1 MTANGRVT
9 ERTPMTETA
18 DIKPLALAFT
28 FGAASGLLLSRISMH
43 AAYISSATS
52 LLAALTLT
60 VITSADRRQ
69 AEILLLFLT
78 SGVFCAATS
87 TLTSLGAVAGKPL
100 FAGLAADFRSM
111 ISSIP
116 FPHEGTAPLVNALL
130 TGDRSSLDSSV
141 MNSFR
146 DSGASHILALSGLHL
161 GIIYGILLKV
171 TSIFGKHPTV
181 KAVRSLIIISLCG
194 IYTLATGASP
204 SLVRAF
210 LFILVNETARLTH
223 RSNNPLRVYCAAL
236 FIQTAIDPQVISSTG
251 FQLSYLAMAGI
262 FLLYPALKKWYPQ
275 EEAAGDMLIE
285 KGAGLTESDGLE
297 GVIIDKDAGLTESDR
312 LEGVMIDKGAG
323 LTERDGLTESD
334 GLECMMIDKG
344 CCRARRCWTSW
355 MKTIVSAAPRKIWD
369 AAALTISCQVFT
381 GPLACWKFGTFP
393 KYFLLTNLLSLPLTS
408 AVMLLS
414 VSTSVLFAIGICP
427 DFLISLTDSSASLL
441 LFIMKVISSM

>member
-1 MTANGRVT
+1 
-9 ERTPMTETA
+9 MTETA

-52 LLAALTLT
+52 LLVALTLT

-78 SGVFCAATS
+78 AGVFCAATS

-130 TGDRSSLDSSV
+130 TGDRSSLDDSV

-236 FIQTAIDPQVISSTG
+236 FIQTAINPQVISSTG

-275 EEAAGDMLIE
+275 KEAAGDMLIE
-285 KGAGLTESDGLE
+285 NGAGLTESDGLE
-297 GVIIDKDAGLTESDR
+297 GV
-312 LEGVMIDKGAG
+312 
-323 LTERDGLTESD
+323 
-334 GLECMMIDKG
+334 MIDKG
-344 CCRARRCWTSW
+344 CCRARRCRTSW

-381 GPLACWKFGTFP
+381 GPLAWWKFGTFP

-427 DFLISLTDSSASLL
+427 DFLISLTDSCASLL

>member
-1 MTANGRVT
+1 MTSNGRVT
-9 ERTPMTETA
+9 ERVPMTETA

-52 LLAALTLT
+52 LLVALTLT

-78 SGVFCAATS
+78 AGVFCAATS

-116 FPHEGTAPLVNALL
+116 FRHEGTAPLVNALL

-236 FIQTAIDPQVISSTG
+236 FIQTAINPQVISSTG

-262 FLLYPALKKWYPQ
+262 FLLYPALKKWYPH
-275 EEAAGDMLIE
+275 EEAAGDLLIE
-285 KGAGLTESDGLE
+285 NGAGLTESDGLE
-297 GVIIDKDAGLTESDR
+297 GVI
-312 LEGVMIDKGAG
+312 
-323 LTERDGLTESD
+323 
-334 GLECMMIDKG
+334 DKG
-344 CCRARRCWTSW
+344 CCRARRCRTSW
-355 MKTIVSAAPRKIWD
+355 MKAIVSAAPRKIWD
-369 AAALTISCQVFT
+369 AAALTISCQIFT
-381 GPLACWKFGTFP
+381 GPLAWWKFGTFP

-414 VSTSVLFAIGICP
+414 VSTSALFAIGICP

>member
-1 MTANGRVT
+1 
-9 ERTPMTETA
+9 MTETA

-28 FGAASGLLLSRISMH
+28 FGAASGLLLSRISMQT
-43 AAYISSATS
+43 AYISSATS
-52 LLAALTLT
+52 LLVALTLT

-78 SGVFCAATS
+78 AGVFCAATS
-87 TLTSLGAVAGKPL
+87 TLTSIGAVAGKPL
-100 FAGLAADFRSM
+100 FAGLAANFRSM

-236 FIQTAIDPQVISSTG
+236 FIQTAINPQVISSTG

-297 GVIIDKDAGLTESDR
+297 GVI
-312 LEGVMIDKGAG
+312 DKG
-323 LTERDGLTESD
+323 S
-334 GLECMMIDKG
+334 
-344 CCRARRCWTSW
+344 CRARRCWTSW

-381 GPLACWKFGTFP
+381 GPLAWWKFGTFP

>member
-1 MTANGRVT
+1 MTSNGRVT
-9 ERTPMTETA
+9 ERAPMTETA

-52 LLAALTLT
+52 LLVALTLT
-60 VITSADRRQ
+60 GITSADRRQ

-78 SGVFCAATS
+78 AGVFCAATS

-100 FAGLAADFRSM
+100 FAGLSADFRSM

-236 FIQTAIDPQVISSTG
+236 FIQTAINPQVISSTG

-275 EEAAGDMLIE
+275 EEAGGDMLIE
-285 KGAGLTESDGLE
+285 KGAGLTESNGLE
-297 GVIIDKDAGLTESDR
+297 VVMIDKDAGR
-312 LEGVMIDKGAG
+312 
-323 LTERDGLTESD
+323 TESD
-334 GLECMMIDKG
+334 GLEGMMIDKG
-344 CCRARRCWTSW
+344 CCRARRCRTSW

-381 GPLACWKFGTFP
+381 GPLAWWKFGTFP

>member
-1 MTANGRVT
+1 MTSNGRVT
-9 ERTPMTETA
+9 ERVPMTETA

-52 LLAALTLT
+52 LLVALTLT

-78 SGVFCAATS
+78 AGVFCAATS

-161 GIIYGILLKV
+161 GIIYGILLKA

-181 KAVRSLIIISLCG
+181 KAFRSLIIILLCG

-236 FIQTAIDPQVISSTG
+236 FIQTAINPQVISSTG

-275 EEAAGDMLIE
+275 EEVAGDMLIE

-297 GVIIDKDAGLTESDR
+297 GV
-312 LEGVMIDKGAG
+312 
-323 LTERDGLTESD
+323 
-334 GLECMMIDKG
+334 MIDKG
-344 CCRARRCWTSW
+344 CCRARRCQTSW

-381 GPLACWKFGTFP
+381 GPLAWWKFGTFP

>member
-1 MTANGRVT
+1 MTSNGRVT
-9 ERTPMTETA
+9 ERAPMTETA

-28 FGAASGLLLSRISMH
+28 FGAASGLILSRVSMH

-52 LLAALTLT
+52 LLVALTLT

-78 SGVFCAATS
+78 AGVFCAATS

-130 TGDRSSLDSSV
+130 TGDRSSLDDSV

-210 LFILVNETARLTH
+210 LFILINETARLTH

-236 FIQTAIDPQVISSTG
+236 FIQTAINPQVISSTG

-285 KGAGLTESDGLE
+285 KGAGLTESDVLE
-297 GVIIDKDAGLTESDR
+297 GG
-312 LEGVMIDKGAG
+312 MIDK
-323 LTERDGLTESD
+323 S
-334 GLECMMIDKG
+334 

-381 GPLACWKFGTFP
+381 GPLAWWKFGTFP

>member
-1 MTANGRVT
+1 
-9 ERTPMTETA
+9 MTETA

-43 AAYISSATS
+43 AAYISSSTS

-78 SGVFCAATS
+78 AGVFCAATS

-116 FPHEGTAPLVNALL
+116 FPHEGTAHLVNALL

-236 FIQTAIDPQVISSTG
+236 FIQTAINPQVISSTG

-297 GVIIDKDAGLTESDR
+297 GG
-312 LEGVMIDKGAG
+312 
-323 LTERDGLTESD
+323 
-334 GLECMMIDKG
+334 MIDKG
-344 CCRARRCWTSW
+344 CCRASRCWTSW
-355 MKTIVSAAPRKIWD
+355 MKAIVSAAPRKIWD
-369 AAALTISCQVFT
+369 AAALTISCQIFT
-381 GPLACWKFGTFP
+381 GPLAWWKFGTFP

-414 VSTSVLFAIGICP
+414 ISTSVLFAIGICP

>member
-1 MTANGRVT
+1 MTSNGRVT
-9 ERTPMTETA
+9 ERVPMTETA

-69 AEILLLFLT
+69 AEILLLFLAA
-78 SGVFCAATS
+78 GVFCAATS

-116 FPHEGTAPLVNALL
+116 FPHDGTAPLVNALL
-130 TGDRSSLDSSV
+130 TGDRSSLDDSV

-161 GIIYGILLKV
+161 GIIYGILLKL

-236 FIQTAIDPQVISSTG
+236 FIQTAINPQVISSTG

-275 EEAAGDMLIE
+275 EEAAGDMLVE

-297 GVIIDKDAGLTESDR
+297 GVT
-312 LEGVMIDKGAG
+312 
-323 LTERDGLTESD
+323 
-334 GLECMMIDKG
+334 IDKG
-344 CCRARRCWTSW
+344 CCRARRYWTSW

-381 GPLACWKFGTFP
+381 GPLAWWKFGTFP

>member
-1 MTANGRVT
+1 MTSNGRVT
-9 ERTPMTETA
+9 ERAPMTETA

-52 LLAALTLT
+52 LLVALTLT
-60 VITSADRRQ
+60 LITSADRRQ

-78 SGVFCAATS
+78 AGVFCAATS

-100 FAGLAADFRSM
+100 FAGLSADFRSM

-236 FIQTAIDPQVISSTG
+236 FIQTAINPQVISSTG

-285 KGAGLTESDGLE
+285 KGAGPTESDGLE
-297 GVIIDKDAGLTESDR
+297 GV
-312 LEGVMIDKGAG
+312 
-323 LTERDGLTESD
+323 
-334 GLECMMIDKG
+334 MIDKG
-344 CCRARRCWTSW
+344 CCRARGCWTSW

-381 GPLACWKFGTFP
+381 GPLAWWKFGTFP

>member
-1 MTANGRVT
+1 MI
-9 ERTPMTETA
+9 ETA

-52 LLAALTLT
+52 LLVALTLT

-78 SGVFCAATS
+78 AGVFCAATS

-100 FAGLAADFRSM
+100 FAGLAAYFRSM

-130 TGDRSSLDSSV
+130 TGDRSSLDDSV

-171 TSIFGKHPTV
+171 TSIFGKHPMV
-181 KAVRSLIIISLCG
+181 KAIRSLIIISLCG

-236 FIQTAIDPQVISSTG
+236 FIQTAINPQVISSTG

-297 GVIIDKDAGLTESDR
+297 GV
-312 LEGVMIDKGAG
+312 
-323 LTERDGLTESD
+323 
-334 GLECMMIDKG
+334 MIDKG
-344 CCRARRCWTSW
+344 CCRARRCQTSW
-355 MKTIVSAAPRKIWD
+355 MKTIVSVAPRKIWD

-381 GPLACWKFGTFP
+381 GPLAWWKFGTFP

>member
-9 ERTPMTETA
+9 ERAPMTETA

-52 LLAALTLT
+52 LLVALALT

-78 SGVFCAATS
+78 AGVFCAATS
-87 TLTSLGAVAGKPL
+87 TLTLTSLGAVAGKPL

-236 FIQTAIDPQVISSTG
+236 FIQTAINPQVISSTG

-275 EEAAGDMLIE
+275 EAAGDMLIE
-285 KGAGLTESDGLE
+285 KGTGPTESDGLE
-297 GVIIDKDAGLTESDR
+297 GMMIDKDAG
-312 LEGVMIDKGAG
+312 
-323 LTERDGLTESD
+323 
-334 GLECMMIDKG
+334 
-344 CCRARRCWTSW
+344 RARRCRTSW

-381 GPLACWKFGTFP
+381 GPLAWWKFGTFP

-414 VSTSVLFAIGICP
+414 VSTSVLFTIGICP

-441 LFIMKVISSM
+441 FFIMKVISSM

>member
-1 MTANGRVT
+1 MTSNGRVT
-9 ERTPMTETA
+9 ERAPMTETA

-52 LLAALTLT
+52 LLVALTLT
-60 VITSADRRQ
+60 LITSADRRQ

-78 SGVFCAATS
+78 AGVFCAATS

-236 FIQTAIDPQVISSTG
+236 FIQTAINPQVISSTG

-297 GVIIDKDAGLTESDR
+297 GV
-312 LEGVMIDKGAG
+312 MIDKVC
-323 LTERDGLTESD
+323 R
-334 GLECMMIDKG
+334 
-344 CCRARRCWTSW
+344 RARRCWTSW

-381 GPLACWKFGTFP
+381 GPLAWWKFGTFP

>member
-1 MTANGRVT
+1 MTSNGRVT
-9 ERTPMTETA
+9 ERAPMTETA

-52 LLAALTLT
+52 LLVALTLT

-78 SGVFCAATS
+78 AGVFCAATS

-204 SLVRAF
+204 SLVRAL

-236 FIQTAIDPQVISSTG
+236 FIQTAINPQVISSTG

-275 EEAAGDMLIE
+275 EEAGGDMLIE
-285 KGAGLTESDGLE
+285 KDAGLTESDGLE
-297 GVIIDKDAGLTESDR
+297 GVMIDKDAGR
-312 LEGVMIDKGAG
+312 
-323 LTERDGLTESD
+323 TESD
-334 GLECMMIDKG
+334 GLEGMMIDKG
-344 CCRARRCWTSW
+344 CCRARHCWTSW

-369 AAALTISCQVFT
+369 AAALTISCQIFT
-381 GPLACWKFGTFP
+381 GPLAWWKFGTFP

>member
-1 MTANGRVT
+1 MTSNGRVT
-9 ERTPMTETA
+9 ERAPMTETA

-141 MNSFR
+141 MKSFR

-236 FIQTAIDPQVISSTG
+236 FIQTAINPQVISSTG

-297 GVIIDKDAGLTESDR
+297 GVMIDKD
-312 LEGVMIDKGAG
+312 
-323 LTERDGLTESD
+323 
-334 GLECMMIDKG
+334 

-381 GPLACWKFGTFP
+381 GPLAWWKFGTFP

>member
-1 MTANGRVT
+1 
-9 ERTPMTETA
+9 MTETA

-52 LLAALTLT
+52 LLVALTLT

-78 SGVFCAATS
+78 AGVFCAATS

-116 FPHEGTAPLVNALL
+116 FPHEGTASLVNALL
-130 TGDRSSLDSSV
+130 TGDRSSLDDSV

-181 KAVRSLIIISLCG
+181 KTIRSLIIISLCG

-236 FIQTAIDPQVISSTG
+236 FIQTAINPQVISSTG

-275 EEAAGDMLIE
+275 KEAAGDMLIE
-285 KGAGLTESDGLE
+285 NDAGLTESDGLE
-297 GVIIDKDAGLTESDR
+297 GVMIDKDAGRTESDV
-312 LEGVMIDKGAG
+312 LEGG
-323 LTERDGLTESD
+323 
-334 GLECMMIDKG
+334 MIDKG

-381 GPLACWKFGTFP
+381 GPLAWWKFGTFP

>member
-1 MTANGRVT
+1 MTCNGRVT

-28 FGAASGLLLSRISMH
+28 FGAASGLLLSRISMQ

-52 LLAALTLT
+52 LLVALTLT

-78 SGVFCAATS
+78 TGVFCASTS

-181 KAVRSLIIISLCG
+181 KAFRSLIIISLCG

-236 FIQTAIDPQVISSTG
+236 FIQTAINPQMISSTG

-285 KGAGLTESDGLE
+285 KGAGLTESD
-297 GVIIDKDAGLTESDR
+297 V
-312 LEGVMIDKGAG
+312 LEGVMIDKG
-323 LTERDGLTESD
+323 
-334 GLECMMIDKG
+334 
-344 CCRARRCWTSW
+344 CCSARRCWTSW

-381 GPLACWKFGTFP
+381 GPLAWWKFGTFP

-414 VSTSVLFAIGICP
+414 VSSSVLFAIGICP
-427 DFLISLTDSSASLL
+427 DFLISLTDSCASLL

>member
-1 MTANGRVT
+1 MTSNGRVT
-9 ERTPMTETA
+9 ERAPMTETA

-52 LLAALTLT
+52 LLVALTLT
-60 VITSADRRQ
+60 LITSADRRQ

-78 SGVFCAATS
+78 AGVFCAATS

-171 TSIFGKHPTV
+171 TSIFGKHPMV

-236 FIQTAIDPQVISSTG
+236 FIQTAINPQVISSTG

-285 KGAGLTESDGLE
+285 KGAGRTESDGLE
-297 GVIIDKDAGLTESDR
+297 G
-312 LEGVMIDKGAG
+312 
-323 LTERDGLTESD
+323 
-334 GLECMMIDKG
+334 MMIDKG
-344 CCRARRCWTSW
+344 CCRARHCWTSW

-381 GPLACWKFGTFP
+381 GPLAWWKFGTFP

-427 DFLISLTDSSASLL
+427 YFLISLTDSSASLL

>member
-1 MTANGRVT
+1 MTSNGRVT
-9 ERTPMTETA
+9 ERAPMTETA

-52 LLAALTLT
+52 LLVALTLT

-78 SGVFCAATS
+78 AGVFCAATS

-161 GIIYGILLKV
+161 GIIYGILLKA

-181 KAVRSLIIISLCG
+181 KAFRSLIIILLCG

-236 FIQTAIDPQVISSTG
+236 FIQTAINPQVISSTG

-275 EEAAGDMLIE
+275 EEAAGDMLVE
-285 KGAGLTESDGLE
+285 KGAGPTESDGLE
-297 GVIIDKDAGLTESDR
+297 GV
-312 LEGVMIDKGAG
+312 
-323 LTERDGLTESD
+323 
-334 GLECMMIDKG
+334 MIDKG
-344 CCRARRCWTSW
+344 CCRARRCRTSW

-381 GPLACWKFGTFP
+381 GPLAWWKFGTFP

>member
-1 MTANGRVT
+1 MTSNGRVT
-9 ERTPMTETA
+9 ERAPMTETA

-52 LLAALTLT
+52 LLVTLTLT
-60 VITSADRRQ
+60 VISSADRRQ

-78 SGVFCAATS
+78 AGVFCAATS

-236 FIQTAIDPQVISSTG
+236 FIQTAINPQVISSTG

-297 GVIIDKDAGLTESDR
+297 GVMIDKD
-312 LEGVMIDKGAG
+312 
-323 LTERDGLTESD
+323 
-334 GLECMMIDKG
+334 

-355 MKTIVSAAPRKIWD
+355 MKTIVSDAPRKIWD

-381 GPLACWKFGTFP
+381 GPLAWWKFGTFP

>member
-1 MTANGRVT
+1 MTSNGRVT
-9 ERTPMTETA
+9 ERAPMTETA

-52 LLAALTLT
+52 LLVALTLT
-60 VITSADRRQ
+60 LITSADRRQ

-78 SGVFCAATS
+78 AGVFCAATS

-130 TGDRSSLDSSV
+130 TGDRSSLDDSV

-181 KAVRSLIIISLCG
+181 KAARSLIIISLCG
-194 IYTLATGASP
+194 IYTLATEASP

-236 FIQTAIDPQVISSTG
+236 FIQTAINPQVISSTG

-275 EEAAGDMLIE
+275 KEAAGDMLIE
-285 KGAGLTESDGLE
+285 NGAGLTESDGLE
-297 GVIIDKDAGLTESDR
+297 GV
-312 LEGVMIDKGAG
+312 
-323 LTERDGLTESD
+323 
-334 GLECMMIDKG
+334 MIDKG
-344 CCRARRCWTSW
+344 CCRASRCWTSW

-381 GPLACWKFGTFP
+381 GPLAWWKFGTFP

-414 VSTSVLFAIGICP
+414 VSTSVLFTIGICP

>member
-1 MTANGRVT
+1 MTSNGRVT
-9 ERTPMTETA
+9 ERVPMTETA

-28 FGAASGLLLSRISMH
+28 FGAASGLLLSRISVH

-52 LLAALTLT
+52 LLVALTLT
-60 VITSADRRQ
+60 LTVLTSANRRQ

-78 SGVFCAATS
+78 AGVFCAATS

-130 TGDRSSLDSSV
+130 TGDRSSLDDSA

-236 FIQTAIDPQVISSTG
+236 FIQTAINPQVISSTG

-297 GVIIDKDAGLTESDR
+297 GV
-312 LEGVMIDKGAG
+312 MN
-323 LTERDGLTESD
+323 
-334 GLECMMIDKG
+334 DKG

-355 MKTIVSAAPRKIWD
+355 MKTIVSDAPRKIWD

-381 GPLACWKFGTFP
+381 GPLAWWKFGTFP

-441 LFIMKVISSM
+441 MFIMKVISSM

>member
-1 MTANGRVT
+1 MTSNGRVT
-9 ERTPMTETA
+9 ERAPMTETA

-52 LLAALTLT
+52 LLVALTLT

-78 SGVFCAATS
+78 AGVFCAATS

-171 TSIFGKHPTV
+171 TSILGKHPMV
-181 KAVRSLIIISLCG
+181 KAVRSLIVISLCG

-262 FLLYPALKKWYPQ
+262 FLLHPALKKWYPQ
-275 EEAAGDMLIE
+275 KEAAGDMLIE
-285 KGAGLTESDGLE
+285 NGAGLTESDGLE
-297 GVIIDKDAGLTESDR
+297 GV
-312 LEGVMIDKGAG
+312 
-323 LTERDGLTESD
+323 
-334 GLECMMIDKG
+334 MIDKG
-344 CCRARRCWTSW
+344 CRRARRCWTSW
-355 MKTIVSAAPRKIWD
+355 MKTIVSDAPRKIWD

-381 GPLACWKFGTFP
+381 GPLAWWKFGTFP

>member
-1 MTANGRVT
+1 MTSNGRVT
-9 ERTPMTETA
+9 ERAPMTETA

-52 LLAALTLT
+52 LLVALTLT

-69 AEILLLFLT
+69 AEILLLFLAA
-78 SGVFCAATS
+78 GVFCAATS
-87 TLTSLGAVAGKPL
+87 TLTSLGAIAGKPL

-171 TSIFGKHPTV
+171 TSIFGKHPTI

-236 FIQTAIDPQVISSTG
+236 FIQTAINPQVISSTG

-275 EEAAGDMLIE
+275 EEAAGDMLVE

-297 GVIIDKDAGLTESDR
+297 GVT
-312 LEGVMIDKGAG
+312 
-323 LTERDGLTESD
+323 
-334 GLECMMIDKG
+334 IDKG

-381 GPLACWKFGTFP
+381 GPLAWWKFGTFP

>member
-1 MTANGRVT
+1 
-9 ERTPMTETA
+9 MTETA

-52 LLAALTLT
+52 LLVALTLT

-78 SGVFCAATS
+78 AGVFCAATS

-236 FIQTAIDPQVISSTG
+236 FIQTAINPQVISSTG

-285 KGAGLTESDGLE
+285 NGAGLTESDGLE
-297 GVIIDKDAGLTESDR
+297 GVMIDKDAGLTESDGLEGVMIDKDAGLTESDG
-312 LEGVMIDKGAG
+312 LEGVMIDKGY
-323 LTERDGLTESD
+323 
-334 GLECMMIDKG
+334 
-344 CCRARRCWTSW
+344 CRVRRCWTSW
-355 MKTIVSAAPRKIWD
+355 MKAIVSAAPRKIWD

-381 GPLACWKFGTFP
+381 GPLAWWKFGTFP

>member
-1 MTANGRVT
+1 MTSNGRVT
-9 ERTPMTETA
+9 ERAPMTETA

-52 LLAALTLT
+52 LLVALTLT
-60 VITSADRRQ
+60 LITSADRRQ

-78 SGVFCAATS
+78 AGVFCAATS

-171 TSIFGKHPTV
+171 TSVFGKHPTV

-236 FIQTAIDPQVISSTG
+236 FIQTAINPQVISSTG

-285 KGAGLTESDGLE
+285 KGAGPTESDGLE
-297 GVIIDKDAGLTESDR
+297 GVMIDKD
-312 LEGVMIDKGAG
+312 
-323 LTERDGLTESD
+323 
-334 GLECMMIDKG
+334 

-381 GPLACWKFGTFP
+381 GPLAWWKFGTFP

-427 DFLISLTDSSASLL
+427 NFLISLTDSSASLL

>member
-1 MTANGRVT
+1 MTSNGRVT
-9 ERTPMTETA
+9 ERAPMTETA

-28 FGAASGLLLSRISMH
+28 FGAASGLLLSRVSMH

-52 LLAALTLT
+52 LLVALTLT
-60 VITSADRRQ
+60 LITSADRRQ

-78 SGVFCAATS
+78 AGVFCAATS

-130 TGDRSSLDSSV
+130 TGDRSSLDDSV

-236 FIQTAIDPQVISSTG
+236 FIQTAINPQVISSTG

-297 GVIIDKDAGLTESDR
+297 GVMLDK
-312 LEGVMIDKGAG
+312 
-323 LTERDGLTESD
+323 
-334 GLECMMIDKG
+334 C

-381 GPLACWKFGTFP
+381 GPLAWWKFGTFP

>member
-52 LLAALTLT
+52 LLVALTLT

-78 SGVFCAATS
+78 AGVFCAATS

-161 GIIYGILLKV
+161 GIIYGILLKA

-236 FIQTAIDPQVISSTG
+236 FIQTAINPQVISSTG

-275 EEAAGDMLIE
+275 KEADGDMLIE
-285 KGAGLTESDGLE
+285 KGADLTESDGLE
-297 GVIIDKDAGLTESDR
+297 GVI
-312 LEGVMIDKGAG
+312 DKG
-323 LTERDGLTESD
+323 S
-334 GLECMMIDKG
+334 
-344 CCRARRCWTSW
+344 CRARRCWTSW

-381 GPLACWKFGTFP
+381 GPLAWWKFGTFP

>member
-1 MTANGRVT
+1 MTSNGRVT
-9 ERTPMTETA
+9 ERAPMTETA

-52 LLAALTLT
+52 LLVALTLT

-78 SGVFCAATS
+78 AGVFCAATS

-130 TGDRSSLDSSV
+130 TGDRSSLDDSV

-171 TSIFGKHPTV
+171 TSIFGKHPMV

-236 FIQTAIDPQVISSTG
+236 FIQTAINPQVISSTG

-275 EEAAGDMLIE
+275 EEAAGDVLIE
-285 KGAGLTESDGLE
+285 KGAGPTESDGLE
-297 GVIIDKDAGLTESDR
+297 GVMIDKD
-312 LEGVMIDKGAG
+312 
-323 LTERDGLTESD
+323 
-334 GLECMMIDKG
+334 

-381 GPLACWKFGTFP
+381 GPLAWWKFGTFP

>member
-1 MTANGRVT
+1 MTSNGRVT
-9 ERTPMTETA
+9 ERAPMTETA

-52 LLAALTLT
+52 LLVALTLT

-78 SGVFCAATS
+78 AGVFCAATS

-236 FIQTAIDPQVISSTG
+236 FIQTAINPQVISSTG

-262 FLLYPALKKWYPQ
+262 FLLYPALKKRYPQ

-285 KGAGLTESDGLE
+285 NGASLTESDGLE
-297 GVIIDKDAGLTESDR
+297 GVT
-312 LEGVMIDKGAG
+312 
-323 LTERDGLTESD
+323 
-334 GLECMMIDKG
+334 IDKG

-381 GPLACWKFGTFP
+381 GPLAWWKFGTFP

-427 DFLISLTDSSASLL
+427 DSLISLTDSSASLL

>member
-1 MTANGRVT
+1 MTSNGRVT
-9 ERTPMTETA
+9 ERAPMTETA

-52 LLAALTLT
+52 LLVALTLT

-78 SGVFCAATS
+78 AGVFCAATS

-236 FIQTAIDPQVISSTG
+236 FIQTAINPQVISSTG

-275 EEAAGDMLIE
+275 EVAAGDMLIE

-297 GVIIDKDAGLTESDR
+297 GVT
-312 LEGVMIDKGAG
+312 
-323 LTERDGLTESD
+323 
-334 GLECMMIDKG
+334 IDKG

-381 GPLACWKFGTFP
+381 GPLAWWKFGTFP

>member
-1 MTANGRVT
+1 MTSNGRVT
-9 ERTPMTETA
+9 ERVPMTETA

-28 FGAASGLLLSRISMH
+28 FGAASGLLLSRVSLH

-52 LLAALTLT
+52 LLVALTLT

-78 SGVFCAATS
+78 AGVFCAATS
-87 TLTSLGAVAGKPL
+87 ALTSLGTVAGKPL

-130 TGDRSSLDSSV
+130 TGDRSSLDDSV

-171 TSIFGKHPTV
+171 TSIFGKHPTI

-236 FIQTAIDPQVISSTG
+236 FIQTAINPQVISSTG
-251 FQLSYLAMAGI
+251 FQLSYMAMAGI

-297 GVIIDKDAGLTESDR
+297 G
-312 LEGVMIDKGAG
+312 
-323 LTERDGLTESD
+323 
-334 GLECMMIDKG
+334 MMIDKG
-344 CCRARRCWTSW
+344 CCRAGRCWTSW

-381 GPLACWKFGTFP
+381 GPLAWWKFGTFP

>member
-1 MTANGRVT
+1 MTSNGRVT
-9 ERTPMTETA
+9 ERAPMTETA

-52 LLAALTLT
+52 LLVALTLT

-78 SGVFCAATS
+78 AGVFCAATS

-130 TGDRSSLDSSV
+130 TGDRSSLDDSV

-181 KAVRSLIIISLCG
+181 KAVRSMIIISLCG

-236 FIQTAIDPQVISSTG
+236 FIQTAINPQVISSTG

-275 EEAAGDMLIE
+275 EESAGDMLIE

-297 GVIIDKDAGLTESDR
+297 GV
-312 LEGVMIDKGAG
+312 
-323 LTERDGLTESD
+323 
-334 GLECMMIDKG
+334 MIDKG
-344 CCRARRCWTSW
+344 CCRARRCRTSW

-381 GPLACWKFGTFP
+381 GPLAWWKFGTFP

>member
-1 MTANGRVT
+1 MTSNGRVT
-9 ERTPMTETA
+9 ERAPMTETA

-52 LLAALTLT
+52 LLVALALT

-78 SGVFCAATS
+78 AGVFCAATS

-181 KAVRSLIIISLCG
+181 KAVMSLIIISLCG

-236 FIQTAIDPQVISSTG
+236 FIQTAINPQVISSTG

-275 EEAAGDMLIE
+275 KEAAGDMLIE
-285 KGAGLTESDGLE
+285 NDAGLTESDGLE
-297 GVIIDKDAGLTESDR
+297 GGMIDKDAGRTESDV
-312 LEGVMIDKGAG
+312 LEGG
-323 LTERDGLTESD
+323 
-334 GLECMMIDKG
+334 MIDKG

-381 GPLACWKFGTFP
+381 GPLAWWKFGTFP

>member
-1 MTANGRVT
+1 MTSNGRVT
-9 ERTPMTETA
+9 ERVPMTETA

-52 LLAALTLT
+52 LLVALTLT

-275 EEAAGDMLIE
+275 EEAGGDMLIE
-285 KGAGLTESDGLE
+285 KDAGLTESDGLE
-297 GVIIDKDAGLTESDR
+297 GV
-312 LEGVMIDKGAG
+312 
-323 LTERDGLTESD
+323 
-334 GLECMMIDKG
+334 MIDKG
-344 CCRARRCWTSW
+344 CCRASRCWTSW

-369 AAALTISCQVFT
+369 AAALTISCQIFT

>member
-1 MTANGRVT
+1 
-9 ERTPMTETA
+9 MTETA

-69 AEILLLFLT
+69 TEILLLFLT
-78 SGVFCAATS
+78 AGVFSAATS

-130 TGDRSSLDSSV
+130 TGDRSSLDDSV

-181 KAVRSLIIISLCG
+181 KAARSLVIISLCG

-236 FIQTAIDPQVISSTG
+236 FIQTAINPQVISSTG

-275 EEAAGDMLIE
+275 EGDMLIE
-285 KGAGLTESDGLE
+285 KGAGRTESDG
-297 GVIIDKDAGLTESDR
+297 

-323 LTERDGLTESD
+323 LTESD
-334 GLECMMIDKG
+334 GLEGGMIDKG
-344 CCRARRCWTSW
+344 CCRASRCWTSW
-355 MKTIVSAAPRKIWD
+355 IKTIVSAAPRKIWD

-381 GPLACWKFGTFP
+381 GPLAWWKFGTFP

>member
-1 MTANGRVT
+1 MTSNGRVT
-9 ERTPMTETA
+9 ERAPMTETA

-52 LLAALTLT
+52 LLVALTLT

-78 SGVFCAATS
+78 AGVFCAATS

-130 TGDRSSLDSSV
+130 TGDRSSLDDSV

-181 KAVRSLIIISLCG
+181 KAIRSLIIISLCG

-236 FIQTAIDPQVISSTG
+236 FIQTAINPQVISSTG

-285 KGAGLTESDGLE
+285 NGASHTESDGLE
-297 GVIIDKDAGLTESDR
+297 GV
-312 LEGVMIDKGAG
+312 
-323 LTERDGLTESD
+323 
-334 GLECMMIDKG
+334 MIDKG
-344 CCRARRCWTSW
+344 CCRARRCRTSW

-381 GPLACWKFGTFP
+381 GPLAWWKFGTFP

-408 AVMLLS
+408 AVMLLA

>member
-1 MTANGRVT
+1 MTSNGRVT
-9 ERTPMTETA
+9 ERVPMTETA

-130 TGDRSSLDSSV
+130 TGDRSSLDDSV

-236 FIQTAIDPQVISSTG
+236 FIQTAINPQVISSTG
-251 FQLSYLAMAGI
+251 FQLSYLAMAGL

-297 GVIIDKDAGLTESDR
+297 GVI
-312 LEGVMIDKGAG
+312 DKG
-323 LTERDGLTESD
+323 S
-334 GLECMMIDKG
+334 
-344 CCRARRCWTSW
+344 CRARRCWTSW

-381 GPLACWKFGTFP
+381 GPLAWWKFGTFP

>member
-1 MTANGRVT
+1 MTSNGRVT
-9 ERTPMTETA
+9 ERVPMTETA

-52 LLAALTLT
+52 LLVALTLT

-78 SGVFCAATS
+78 AGVFCAATS

-116 FPHEGTAPLVNALL
+116 FPHDGTAPLVNALL

-236 FIQTAIDPQVISSTG
+236 FIQTAINPQVISSTG

-285 KGAGLTESDGLE
+285 KGTGLTESDGLE
-297 GVIIDKDAGLTESDR
+297 GV
-312 LEGVMIDKGAG
+312 
-323 LTERDGLTESD
+323 
-334 GLECMMIDKG
+334 MIDKG
-344 CCRARRCWTSW
+344 CCRARRCRTSW
-355 MKTIVSAAPRKIWD
+355 MKAIVSAAPRKIWD

-381 GPLACWKFGTFP
+381 GPLAWWKFGTFP

>member
-1 MTANGRVT
+1 
-9 ERTPMTETA
+9 MTETA

-28 FGAASGLLLSRISMH
+28 FGAASGLLLSRISVH

-52 LLAALTLT
+52 LLVALTLT
-60 VITSADRRQ
+60 VIASADRRQ

-78 SGVFCAATS
+78 AGVFCAATS
-87 TLTSLGAVAGKPL
+87 TLTSLGAVAGEPL
-100 FAGLAADFRSM
+100 FAGLAADFSSM

-130 TGDRSSLDSSV
+130 TGDRSSLDSCV

-236 FIQTAIDPQVISSTG
+236 FIQTAINPQVISSTG

-285 KGAGLTESDGLE
+285 KGAGPTESDGLE
-297 GVIIDKDAGLTESDR
+297 GV
-312 LEGVMIDKGAG
+312 
-323 LTERDGLTESD
+323 
-334 GLECMMIDKG
+334 MIDKG
-344 CCRARRCWTSW
+344 CCRARRCRTSW

-381 GPLACWKFGTFP
+381 GPLAWWKFGTFP

-427 DFLISLTDSSASLL
+427 DFLIFLTDSSASLL

>member
-1 MTANGRVT
+1 
-9 ERTPMTETA
+9 MTETA

-28 FGAASGLLLSRISMH
+28 FGAASGLLLSRISVH

-52 LLAALTLT
+52 LLVALTLT
-60 VITSADRRQ
+60 VLTSADRRQ

-78 SGVFCAATS
+78 AGVFCAATS

-116 FPHEGTAPLVNALL
+116 FPHEETAPLVNALL
-130 TGDRSSLDSSV
+130 TGDRSSLDGSI

-275 EEAAGDMLIE
+275 KEAAGDMLIE
-285 KGAGLTESDGLE
+285 NGAGLTESDGLE
-297 GVIIDKDAGLTESDR
+297 GV
-312 LEGVMIDKGAG
+312 MIDKVC
-323 LTERDGLTESD
+323 R
-334 GLECMMIDKG
+334 
-344 CCRARRCWTSW
+344 RARRCWTSW
-355 MKTIVSAAPRKIWD
+355 MKTIVSDAPRKIWD

-381 GPLACWKFGTFP
+381 GPLAWWKFGTFP